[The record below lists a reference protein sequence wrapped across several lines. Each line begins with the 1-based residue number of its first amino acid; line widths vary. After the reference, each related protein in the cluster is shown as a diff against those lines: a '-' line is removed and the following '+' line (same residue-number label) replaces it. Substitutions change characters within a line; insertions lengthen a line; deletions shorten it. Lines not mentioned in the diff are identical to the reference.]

1 VNSTVNISKLHS
13 INPQKPL
20 TVQLTER
27 LSVRLYSD
35 SRPHCMETS
44 ALQKGLVLMLDNQE
58 LIEEGVGFGL
68 PIAKYVDKTYFS
80 SSAEISIEKTA
91 SFSKLKKT
99 YTLDLISK
107 KLWQKQT
114 INDRIYSKWRKTFA
128 KSYLSH
134 KELSPIF
141 NKIMELRAVA
151 KIKTEFIKV
160 KPRGKIAVTYEI
172 QPTTIKIN
180 VDFSDLTLNSCQE
193 LLVLNEQG
201 STIFGEYFD
210 ANNLKLTG
218 NKIGGWAAVA
228 AKHASLFSANKQVAF
243 SLQRTSGATLF
254 RGYEKTKNR
263 FSWAGLS
270 YSMQPTDG
278 TFDYA
283 IELKQ

>member
-1 VNSTVNISKLHS
+1 MNSTVNISKLHS
-13 INPQKPL
+13 TNPQKPL

-35 SRPHCMETS
+35 SRPHYLETS
-44 ALQKGLVLMLDNQE
+44 ALQKGLVLILDNQE

-80 SSAEISIEKTA
+80 SSSEISIEKTA
-91 SFSKLKKT
+91 SCCKLKKT

-114 INDRIYSKWRKTFA
+114 IDDRIYSKWRKTFA

-134 KELSPIF
+134 KELSPLF

-151 KIKTEFIKV
+151 KIKTEFVKV
-160 KPRGKIAVTYEI
+160 NPRGKIIVNYEI
-172 QPTTIKIN
+172 QPATIKVK
-180 VDFSDLTLNSCQE
+180 VDFSHLTLNNCQE

-210 ANNLKLTG
+210 SNNLKLVDS
-218 NKIGGWAAVA
+218 KIGGWDAVT
-228 AKHASLFSANKQVAF
+228 AKHASLFSAKKQVSF
-243 SLQRTSGATLF
+243 SLQRTSRATLF
-254 RGYEKTKNR
+254 RGYEKTKTR
-263 FSWAGLS
+263 FAWAGLS
-270 YSMQPTDG
+270 YSMQPTNG

>member
-1 VNSTVNISKLHS
+1 MNSLATTTKAPS
-13 INPQKPL
+13 INLQPPITVPL
-20 TVQLTER
+20 TGGLA
-27 LSVRLYSD
+27 VRLYD
-35 SRPHCMETS
+35 DCRPSCMETAS
-44 ALQKGLVLMLDNQE
+44 IQKGLVLMLDNQE

-91 SFSKLKKT
+91 SCCKLKKT

-114 INDRIYSKWRKTFA
+114 IDDRIYSKWRKTFA

-134 KELSPIF
+134 KELSPLF

-151 KIKTEFIKV
+151 KIKTEFVKV
-160 KPRGKIAVTYEI
+160 NPRGKIIVNYEI
-172 QPTTIKIN
+172 QPATIKVK
-180 VDFSDLTLNSCQE
+180 VDFSHLTLNNCQE

-210 ANNLKLTG
+210 SNNLKLVDS
-218 NKIGGWAAVA
+218 KIGGWDVVT
-228 AKHASLFSANKQVAF
+228 AKHASLFSAKKQVSF
-243 SLQRTSGATLF
+243 SLQRTSRATLF
-254 RGYEKTKNR
+254 RGYEKTKTR
-263 FSWAGLS
+263 FAWAGLS
-270 YSMQPTDG
+270 YSMQPTNG